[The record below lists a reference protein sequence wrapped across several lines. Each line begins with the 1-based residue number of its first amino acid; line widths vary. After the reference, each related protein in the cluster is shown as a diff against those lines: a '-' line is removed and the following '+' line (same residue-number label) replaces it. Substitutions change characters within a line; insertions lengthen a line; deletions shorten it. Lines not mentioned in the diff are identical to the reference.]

1 MFTDCLDPKKHACQL
16 VAIQHCSSVGFKGE
30 PSQRCL
36 DPHRSC
42 VWGQVRHMPAP
53 VLNDKRW
60 SIDLEKRI
68 QEAHSADSASYSK
81 RYGFNPGSGK
91 EIFVIDTP
99 PPYPSGTWHI
109 GAVAQYSMIDVIAR
123 SQRLLGKEVYF
134 PWGVDRNGINIEFT
148 VEKNT
153 KRKMKTYDR
162 AEFLKLCEETI
173 ETFTQA
179 MRKTARRVGLSCD
192 YEREYLTDS
201 PAYRAVTQSI
211 FIELFKKGS
220 IIEDLRPN
228 IYDPVEGT
236 TIADAEV
243 ERLSRKTRLVDVK
256 WTCDDGTEIVISTT
270 RPELI
275 CACGVVVVHPDDA
288 RYTHLVGKTIQLPLP
303 VEGRSTSVEIKTHAS
318 VKSDFGSGVLM
329 VCSFGD
335 QNDVAVFRELGLTPF
350 QAINLEGKLTE
361 LAGPFAGM
369 KVYDARN
376 AAIEHLEESGKLVN
390 VVEREQEIPVSERGK
405 NPVEIILL
413 KEWYVQQ
420 TDAQDRMREHIE
432 EIEFHPLRNKQFLLD
447 WMDNIS
453 IDWPISRRRWYHT
466 EIPIWYSE
474 DGAKI
479 VVPPTGT
486 YVQPWC
492 QSPPEGSQV
501 LSRETR
507 EELGSFEALKSELG
521 TLVGEEKVFDTWMDS
536 SNSNLFV
543 SGYLN
548 QPEVFEK
555 AFPTALRPQGKEIVR
570 TWLYYT
576 LLKSNL
582 LLDKPGFKHVWI
594 DGLGMDPWGRKMSK
608 SLGNGIDADSVLECG
623 AGGRTGSWKVKGPEK
638 TVSLRANKIGS
649 ECFRLWKACDAQVG
663 DDFHINP
670 EEIEKKYFGVLTKL
684 FNVARF
690 ASQFQIPEDLET
702 TPGNLAIEDK
712 WILAEFS
719 ATMDVVRT
727 AWENLDIYTATQA
740 LKTFGTGVLPSHY
753 LEMVKS
759 RLYDDDM
766 AASWTLHRI
775 VRDFMSAF
783 TPVCPFFTHHISES
797 LYRISAVDVD
807 AFPTSADSSVGL
819 GTVEGDRL
827 RNLSP
832 AVQSFNGDTWNSK
845 KEQGIS
851 LNQPVSGIK
860 IPEELV
866 DFTAILTRMHHLE

>member
-1 MFTDCLDPKKHACQL
+1 
-16 VAIQHCSSVGFKGE
+16 
-30 PSQRCL
+30 
-36 DPHRSC
+36 
-42 VWGQVRHMPAP
+42 MPAP
-53 VLNDKRW
+53 TLSDKRW

-68 QEAHSADSASYSK
+68 QEAHAEDPQVYAR
-81 RYGFNPGSGK
+81 RYAFNPDSGK
-91 EIFVIDTP
+91 EMFVIDTP

-162 AEFLKLCEETI
+162 AEFLELCKTTI
-173 ETFTQA
+173 EEFTQA

-192 YEREYLTDS
+192 FDREYLTDS
-201 PAYRAVTQSI
+201 PEYRTVTQSI
-211 FIELFKKGS
+211 FIELFKSGA

-243 ERLSRKTRLVDVK
+243 ERLPRRTKLVDVE
-256 WTCDDGTEIVISTT
+256 WTCEDGTTIVISTT

-275 CACGVVVVHPDDA
+275 CACGVVVVHPDDE
-288 RYTHLVGKTIQLPLP
+288 RYAHLVGQRIKLPMP
-303 VEGRSTSVEIKTHAS
+303 VNGRETSVEIQTHPS

-350 QAINLEGKLTE
+350 QAINLEGRMTD
-361 LAGPFAGM
+361 LAGPFAGQT
-369 KVYDARN
+369 VLEARK
-376 AAIEHLEESGKLVN
+376 AAIEHLEGQGKLIN

-413 KEWYVQQ
+413 KEWYVRQ
-420 TDAQDRMREHIE
+420 THAQDRIREHAE
-432 EIEFHPLRNKQFLLD
+432 AIEFHPRRNKQFLLD

-466 EIPIWYSE
+466 EIPIWYCDDE
-474 DGAKI
+474 EKI
-479 VVPPTGT
+479 IVPPTGV

-492 QSPPEGSQV
+492 QSPPEGSEV
-501 LSRETR
+501 LDRKTR
-507 EELGSFEALKSELG
+507 QSLGLFSEMKASLG
-521 TLVGEEKVFDTWMDS
+521 TITGEQKVFDTWMDS

-548 QPEVFEK
+548 QPEVFEN

-576 LLKSNL
+576 LLKSTL
-582 LLDKPGFKHVWI
+582 LLDQPGFKHVWI

-623 AGGRTGSWKVKGPEK
+623 AGGRTGSWKVKGPDK

-690 ASQFQIPEDLET
+690 ASQFEVPSDLDT
-702 TPGNLAIEDK
+702 RPDGLAIEDE
-712 WILAEFS
+712 WILAEFQS
-719 ATMDVVRT
+719 TMDTVEQ
-727 AWENLDIYTATQA
+727 AWSNLDIYTATQA

-759 RLYDDDM
+759 RLYDEDKQ
-766 AASWTLHRI
+766 AAWTLHRV

-783 TPVCPFFTHHISES
+783 TPVCPFFTHHVSSTIYGQSS
-797 LYRISAVDVD
+797 VDVD
-807 AFPTSADSSVGL
+807 AFPQPPHPETGVGTEHGDALRAISSIL
-819 GTVEGDRL
+819 QT
-827 RNLSP
+827 
-832 AVQSFNGDTWNSK
+832 FNSDTWGHK

-851 LNQPVSGIK
+851 LNQPVSGVV
-860 IPEELV
+860 IPEELEA
-866 DFTAILTRMHHLE
+866 FTAILTRMHSLE